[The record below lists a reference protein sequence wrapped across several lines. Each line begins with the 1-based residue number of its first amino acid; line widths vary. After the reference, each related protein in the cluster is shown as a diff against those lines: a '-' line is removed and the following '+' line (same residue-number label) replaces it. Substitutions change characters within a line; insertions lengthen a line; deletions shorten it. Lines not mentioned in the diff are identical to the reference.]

1 MKRGK
6 KRKERKGKK
15 EGGTRYRVTKKKEGA
30 QCDICQKNKKKISK
44 KGKVLAFPR
53 KSSVIFLKGTFTLL
67 NAIPFQSSEQ
77 GRHPH
82 LPGGKKREGWEEPFY
97 PAPTSS
103 SRQCPQS
110 ANRKKRGTY
119 GGSPRKK
126 GGGKVKESNA
136 GCKSDLPR
144 VPKEKKI
151 AQPAFSQNYS
161 RRFISRCHCPAEDE
175 EGGGR
180 RRQHLTR
187 QSAAFLYAPSS
198 FPIFTS
204 LILREKKNAVRWV
217 FKGSRFGC
225 FLGAKKNTWCPRQE
239 EAFSK

>member
-1 MKRGK
+1 MTFPSKAASK
-6 KRKERKGKK
+6 VA
-15 EGGTRYRVTKKKEGA
+15 TP
-30 QCDICQKNKKKISK
+30 ISLEAK
-44 KGKVLAFPR
+44 KGKDG
-53 KSSVIFLKGTFTLL
+53 KSLFTR
-67 NAIPFQSSEQ
+67 PQP
-77 GRHPH
+77 HPLGSAH
-82 LPGGKKREGWEEPFY
+82 KVQIGKKGERT
-97 PAPTSS
+97 A
-103 SRQCPQS
+103 
-110 ANRKKRGTY
+110 
-119 GGSPRKK
+119 GGSPPRKK